1 TAYLD
6 EVRVSSDEKDFLY
19 ELHII

>member
-1 TAYLD
+1 
-6 EVRVSSDEKDFLY
+6 EVRVSTDEKDFLY

>member
-1 TAYLD
+1 LD
-6 EVRVSSDEKDFLY
+6 EVRVSTDEKDFLY